1 MEYLP
6 FPLEVYPPPI
16 KGEEHAHEFQRQF
29 TKRLF
34 NDYWDFPIDKAHT
47 VLQEKDAEYWEQK
60 GIERALQLFHAAA
73 ERVPAYKD
81 FLQKN
86 KIKPSLIQT
95 ADDFRQVPTVNKKNY
110 LQLYPMEALL
120 WDGQVDDSQMVAV
133 SSGSSGEPFFWPRSG
148 LLELET
154 TYVQEL
160 YLKEIFQIDRYS
172 TLYLDCFAMGMY
184 IAGPIILNSA
194 LRVSQKGYPMT
205 VITPG
210 LSMDDIMRVIPN
222 LAPHFEQIILAGY
235 PPYIKD
241 VVEEGIKAGV
251 DWSKY
256 KTRMLLAGEGF
267 SEQWRDYVAQLA
279 GNINVRDSIINIY
292 GTADASIVGHET
304 PESITIRRFVDQN
317 EQLRKKLFNSRY
329 PGRLPTL
336 VQYLPTQK
344 YFEVIDHELHFT
356 ATSGIPLIRYNI
368 HDDGGVVTYKDAIAA
383 CSEYSLEVA
392 DILKK
397 EVPDAPSWKLP
408 FVYLYGRSDFTVV
421 LYGANVYPENIKSAL
436 ESKEIRNLVTGRFV
450 MTIEHNEDQD
460 QYLLVRV
467 ELADQINTSDS
478 ILKKI
483 RNNITKTLL
492 TVNDEY
498 RSSYRAKGDSMQPTV
513 ILYSKGD
520 NDHFGRMKNKQRWAD
535 NKKHQQ

>member
-6 FPLEVYPPPI
+6 FPLEVYPPPV
-16 KGEEHAHEFQRQF
+16 KGEEHAQEFQRQF

-34 NDYWDFPIDKAHT
+34 NNYWDFSIDKAHT

-73 ERVPAYKD
+73 ERIPAYKD

-86 KIKPSLIQT
+86 QIQPSLVQT
-95 ADDFRQVPTVNKKNY
+95 ADDFKQVPTVNKKNY
-110 LQLYPMEALL
+110 LQLYPMKALL

-160 YLKEIFQIDRYS
+160 YLKGIFQIDRYS

-267 SEQWRDYVAQLA
+267 SEQWRDYVGQLA
-279 GNINVRDSIINIY
+279 GNINVRDSILNVY

-304 PESITIRRFVDQN
+304 PESITIRRFADQN
-317 EQLRKKLFNSRY
+317 EQLRKQLFNSRY

-344 YFEVIDHELHFT
+344 YFEVIDNELHFT

-368 HDDGGVVTYKDAIAA
+368 HDDGGVVTYSDAIAA
-383 CSEYSLEVA
+383 CDENGFDVA
-392 DILKK
+392 DTL
-397 EVPDAPSWKLP
+397 EEGAPDAPSWKLP
-408 FVYLYGRSDFTVV
+408 FVYLYGRSDFTVI
-421 LYGANVYPENIKSAL
+421 LYGANVYPENIKAAL
-436 ESKEIRNLVTGRFV
+436 ESEAIRKFVTGRFV
-450 MTIEHNEDQD
+450 MIIERDKKQD
-460 QYLLVRV
+460 PYLLIRV
-467 ELADQINTSDS
+467 ELADGVPTDDS
-478 ILKKI
+478 LKEKI
-483 RNNITKTLL
+483 KLITAKTLREN
-492 TVNDEY
+492 NDEY
-498 RSSYRAKGDSMQPTV
+498 RVIYTVKGDKALPHLELYAKGDER
-513 ILYSKGD
+513 Y
-520 NDHFGRMKNKQRWAD
+520 FGRKRNKQRW
-535 NKKHQQ
+535 KE